1 MTRDEL
7 RQIHVGV
14 RNLARLVAASG
25 VIAVLAIALLP
36 ARAQAAD
43 AREALR
49 NAGIQFLRDVK
60 SGRIAGSLD
69 VSRNGTKLAGVELD
83 AKFDFSRPGDP
94 RMQYT
99 VQRVGWGS
107 GPATVTLRNK
117 RVYVKVFNG
126 TFFGTAKAIRVRYPA
141 FTYTDQQKINTIDL
155 GLQIASD
162 FRDEGEQAWNG
173 QTLHF
178 YSALFDL
185 DNIVELVAP
194 AFGALLP
201 DRCINVLG
209 TDTQTVKF
217 IEQYISGNL
226 PRFAFGIDAGG
237 LARGVSVAAQSNDGQ
252 YRLDGRFDIT
262 QINEAIPINAPKR
275 AKKVRSRARL
285 NKLIRKGTG
294 G

>member
-1 MTRDEL
+1 MP
-7 RQIHVGV
+7 V
-14 RNLARLVAASG
+14 
-25 VIAVLAIALLP
+25 
-36 ARAQAAD
+36 RAQAAD
-43 AREALR
+43 PQEALR

-69 VSRNGTKLAGVELD
+69 VSRGGSKLAGVSLD
-83 AKFDFSRPGDP
+83 ARFDFSRPGDP

-99 VQRVGWGS
+99 VSRVGWGS
-107 GPATVTLRNK
+107 GPATVTLRNR

-126 TFFGTAKAIRVRYPA
+126 TFYGTTRAIRVRLPA

-155 GLQIASD
+155 GLRIASD
-162 FRDEGEQAWNG
+162 FRDDGEQAWNG

-201 DRCINVLG
+201 DRRINVLG
-209 TDTQTVKF
+209 TDTQTVRF
-217 IEQYISGNL
+217 IEQYISENV
-226 PRFAFGIDAGG
+226 PRFSFGIDPTG

-262 QINEAIPINAPKR
+262 EINQPMSVKAPRR
-275 AKKVRSRARL
+275 AKRVNSAARL